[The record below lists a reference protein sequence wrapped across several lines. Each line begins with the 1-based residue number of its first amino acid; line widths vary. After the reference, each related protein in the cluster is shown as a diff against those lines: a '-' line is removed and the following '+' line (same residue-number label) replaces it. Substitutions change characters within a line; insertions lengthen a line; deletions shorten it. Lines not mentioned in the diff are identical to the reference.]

1 MSYSL
6 GIPNLTNSF
15 IFKDLQRIDAEER
28 KDREIRIPSLAYTY
42 QNQPQFQKIE
52 NVSRNYVR
60 SGQQKYAD
68 PFPNVSRPINWNYN
82 GRKLDI
88 LQSLQANRKPNYP
101 EVITKYPLKVVGYY

>member
-6 GIPNLTNSF
+6 GIPNLTNSY

-28 KDREIRIPSLAYTY
+28 KDRETRVPLLAYAH

-52 NVSRNYVR
+52 NLSRNYVR
-60 SGQQKYAD
+60 SGQQKFAD
-68 PFPNVSRPINWNYN
+68 PFPYVSRPINWYYH

-88 LQSLQANRKPNYP
+88 LQSLEANRKTNYP
-101 EVITKYPLKVVGYY
+101 EVITKYPLKVVGFY

>member
-15 IFKDLQRIDAEER
+15 RFKDLQRIDVEER
-28 KDREIRIPSLAYTY
+28 KDREIRIPSLANTY

-68 PFPNVSRPINWNYN
+68 PFPNVSRPINWYYN

-101 EVITKYPLKVVGYY
+101 EVITKNPLKVVGYY